1 MAYYVLAD
9 FGSTFT
15 KAAVV
20 SQEQERV
27 IFSTQYPSTV
37 NTDAS
42 IALEKCFADI
52 EGVIGKAALG
62 QAKIS
67 ATSSAAGGLR
77 MAVIGLT
84 ERLSLTAGKN
94 VAFGAGAKIVGVSAG
109 KMTSDKIERLQ
120 KIPLEMILF
129 CGGYEKGARTT
140 LIQNAKVLA
149 DSTITCPIIFGGN
162 SEVSHEIRSI
172 LIQGNKE
179 CFVVP
184 NIIPNVGELET
195 RGCEEIIRELFMKR
209 IINMKGLSK
218 IQKIVKTI
226 IPTPAAVLAAG
237 NLLSKGTD
245 NYAGYGNM
253 MIVDVGGA
261 TTDIHSYLDNVPG
274 EGAKL
279 IGAPEP
285 YAKRTVEG
293 DLGMRESSDTLL
305 AEAGYE
311 TVSTELKIDVEHLRE
326 SINARVNNHDFIA
339 ETDTEKQVDQQIA
352 ANAVRIAA
360 RRHCGEWKPIHSSNC
375 SKIQVGKNLE
385 NIKLVIGTGGPV
397 INSLNPQKILEG
409 VLRQGKDR
417 YLLLPRESAFLIDQ
431 DYILYA
437 VGLLSEID
445 RDFAFKVMDNSL
457 KSQQS

>member
-293 DLGMRESSDTLL
+293 D
-305 AEAGYE
+305 
-311 TVSTELKIDVEHLRE
+311 
-326 SINARVNNHDFIA
+326 
-339 ETDTEKQVDQQIA
+339 
-352 ANAVRIAA
+352 
-360 RRHCGEWKPIHSSNC
+360 
-375 SKIQVGKNLE
+375 
-385 NIKLVIGTGGPV
+385 
-397 INSLNPQKILEG
+397 
-409 VLRQGKDR
+409 
-417 YLLLPRESAFLIDQ
+417 
-431 DYILYA
+431 
-437 VGLLSEID
+437 
-445 RDFAFKVMDNSL
+445 
-457 KSQQS
+457 